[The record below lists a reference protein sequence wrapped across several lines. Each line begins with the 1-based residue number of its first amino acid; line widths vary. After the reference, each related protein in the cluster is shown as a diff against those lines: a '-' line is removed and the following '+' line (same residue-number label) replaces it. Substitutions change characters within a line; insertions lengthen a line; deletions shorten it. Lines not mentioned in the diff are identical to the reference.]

1 MGGSSDGDVDM
12 DTDTLVNANGSGNDD
27 DATTPRPE
35 PINENA
41 PVNIMPLLT
50 RHQPKPEHH
59 DVCIIGAGPAGLML
73 GLVLARFGI
82 RPLILDERSDQTPAG
97 RADGLQPKTIET
109 LRMLG
114 LADTLLQQSVK
125 IYDITMWQSLS
136 SSSGEHELR
145 RLAREVHYP
154 AFIVDLVDPFLLIG
168 HQGMVEKVF
177 VEDLAKRGITV
188 KRCHKLDSVSVKDDG
203 TTTTMEVQ
211 AAFNVTRDLRAF
223 DTTYLV
229 GCDGAHSRVRK
240 MIVGPSDP
248 GARDDRDE
256 MSVWGV
262 LDGEVDTNFPDIW
275 TKCVVFSEQYGSVLI
290 IPRERDMTRL
300 YIEMRPDTDMAAAD
314 SNPARVQAAIMRRA
328 AQIIGSD
335 GRGQYRIRWRRV
347 EWFGQYRVSQRVAP
361 RFSCPVPTTTTP
373 SEATARQQ
381 TPTPATVVIQAAA
394 AAAADEEDQG
404 EHRIFIAGDA
414 AHTHSPKAAQ
424 GMNTALHDS
433 WNLAWKLNL
442 AIRGLARPS
451 VLLES
456 YSWERQKIARDLVAF
471 DFTHAQEMSRGN
483 PAALFDNFRKN
494 VRFIS
499 GVGCEYAPN
508 PLNLV
513 PQGFSGDDKD
523 NNNTRNGIDED
534 AAAAAAAVPGL
545 PQLGAR
551 PGCTLPP
558 GKVSRYI
565 DANPV
570 DVQLDIP
577 VLGQFR
583 LYFFI
588 PDILS
593 APAAAFLVSL
603 CGAIAEPES
612 LMSRLSAA
620 AGKSYLERPRVPSHE
635 DIFKRPERYIA
646 VSQFFAFSLITST
659 SKHLFEISDLPAILS
674 RSPWTIYLD
683 DRPDLDTRGLTC
695 TEKYLG
701 APLQDGEVAIVNV
714 RPDGYVG
721 AVRRWDM
728 SPGGG
733 SEDPIETG
741 REAARW
747 LDAYFDG
754 FLQVPEA

>member
-1 MGGSSDGDVDM
+1 M
-12 DTDTLVNANGSGNDD
+12 
-27 DATTPRPE
+27 
-35 PINENA
+35 
-41 PVNIMPLLT
+41 
-50 RHQPKPEHH
+50 
-59 DVCIIGAGPAGLML
+59 
-73 GLVLARFGI
+73 LARFGI
-82 RPLILDERSDQTPAG
+82 RPLILDERADQTPVG

-114 LADTLLQQSVK
+114 LADTLLQQAVK

-136 SSSGEHELR
+136 SSGDYELR

-177 VEDLAKRGITV
+177 ADDLAKRGISV
-188 KRCHKLDSVSVKDDG
+188 RRCHKLDSVSVKDNG
-203 TTTTMEVQ
+203 TMEVQ
-211 AAFNVTRDLRAF
+211 SAFNVTRDLRAF

-248 GARDDRDE
+248 GARDDPDE

-300 YIEMRPDTDMAAAD
+300 YIEMRPDTDVSMFD

-335 GRGQYRIRWRRV
+335 GRGQYRIRWKRV

-361 RFSCPVPTTTTP
+361 SFSCPVPTAP
-373 SEATARQQ
+373 ESARQQ
-381 TPTPATVVIQAAA
+381 TPTPATVNQAADA
-394 AAAADEEDQG
+394 ET

-442 AIRGLARPS
+442 AIRGLAKPS

-456 YSWERQKIARDLVAF
+456 YSSERQKIARDLVAF
-471 DFTHAQEMSRGN
+471 DFKHAQEMSRGN
-483 PAALFDNFRKN
+483 PAALADNFRKN

-508 PLNLV
+508 ALNLE
-513 PQGFSGDDKD
+513 PQGFDDADADAK
-523 NNNTRNGIDED
+523 NSMED
-534 AAAAAAAVPGL
+534 AGVPGL

-565 DANPV
+565 DANPI

-620 AGKSYLERPRVPSHE
+620 AGKSYMERPRVPSRE
-635 DIFKRPERYIA
+635 DVFKRPERYIA
-646 VSQFFAFSLITST
+646 VSQLFAFALISKSVPTIACPLTTSHCSNT
-659 SKHLFEISDLPAILS
+659 TKPK
-674 RSPWTIYLD
+674 
-683 DRPDLDTRGLTC
+683 GLIN
-695 TEKYLG
+695 EK
-701 APLQDGEVAIVNV
+701 
-714 RPDGYVG
+714 
-721 AVRRWDM
+721 
-728 SPGGG
+728 
-733 SEDPIETG
+733 
-741 REAARW
+741 
-747 LDAYFDG
+747 AY
-754 FLQVPEA
+754 

>member
-1 MGGSSDGDVDM
+1 
-12 DTDTLVNANGSGNDD
+12 
-27 DATTPRPE
+27 
-35 PINENA
+35 
-41 PVNIMPLLT
+41 
-50 RHQPKPEHH
+50 
-59 DVCIIGAGPAGLML
+59 
-73 GLVLARFGI
+73 
-82 RPLILDERSDQTPAG
+82 
-97 RADGLQPKTIET
+97 
-109 LRMLG
+109 MLG

-136 SSSGEHELR
+136 SSGEGELR
-145 RLAREVHYP
+145 RVGREVHYP
-154 AFIVDLVDPFLLIG
+154 AFIVDLCDPFVLIG
-168 HQGMVEKVF
+168 HQGMVEKAF
-177 VEDLAKRGITV
+177 ADDLAKRGISV
-188 KRCHKLDSVSVKDDG
+188 RRCHKLDSVSVKDDG
-203 TTTTMEVQ
+203 TMEVQ
-211 AAFNVTRDLRAF
+211 SQFNVTRDLRAF
-223 DTTYLV
+223 DATYLV

-248 GARDDRDE
+248 GARDDPDE

-262 LDGEVDTNFPDIW
+262 LDGEVETNFPDIW
-275 TKCVVFSEQYGSVLI
+275 TKCVVFSEQFGSVLI

-300 YIEMRPDTDMAAAD
+300 YIEMRPDAD
-314 SNPARVQAAIMRRA
+314 ISSANSNPARVQAAIMRRA
-328 AQIIGSD
+328 AQIIGSN
-335 GRGQYRIRWRRV
+335 GQGPYWIRWKRV

-361 RFSCPVPTTTTP
+361 RFSCAVPGP
-373 SEATARQQ
+373 SGSNRQQ
-381 TPTPATVVIQAAA
+381 TPTPATINET
-394 AAAADEEDQG
+394 AADTDDNEQ
-404 EHRIFIAGDA
+404 RIFIAGDA

-456 YSWERQKIARDLVAF
+456 YSSERQKIARDLVAF
-471 DFTHAQEMSRGN
+471 DFKHAQEMSRGN
-483 PAALFDNFRKN
+483 PAALADNFRKN

-508 PLNLV
+508 ALNLE
-513 PQGFSGDDKD
+513 PQGFDDYYDGGGAKNSGTDDV
-523 NNNTRNGIDED
+523 
-534 AAAAAAAVPGL
+534 AGL

-620 AGKSYLERPRVPSHE
+620 AGKSYLERPRVPSHQ

-646 VSQFFAFSLITST
+646 VSQLFAFALISKLFLPSHAVLRNLSL
-659 SKHLFEISDLPAILS
+659 P
-674 RSPWTIYLD
+674 
-683 DRPDLDTRGLTC
+683 
-695 TEKYLG
+695 
-701 APLQDGEVAIVNV
+701 
-714 RPDGYVG
+714 
-721 AVRRWDM
+721 
-728 SPGGG
+728 
-733 SEDPIETG
+733 
-741 REAARW
+741 
-747 LDAYFDG
+747 
-754 FLQVPEA
+754 

>member
-1 MGGSSDGDVDM
+1 
-12 DTDTLVNANGSGNDD
+12 
-27 DATTPRPE
+27 
-35 PINENA
+35 
-41 PVNIMPLLT
+41 
-50 RHQPKPEHH
+50 
-59 DVCIIGAGPAGLML
+59 
-73 GLVLARFGI
+73 
-82 RPLILDERSDQTPAG
+82 
-97 RADGLQPKTIET
+97 
-109 LRMLG
+109 MLG

-136 SSSGEHELR
+136 SSHESELR
-145 RLAREVHYP
+145 RVAREVHYP
-154 AFIVDLVDPFLLIG
+154 AFIVDLVDPFVLIG

-177 VEDLAKRGITV
+177 ADDLAKRGISV
-188 KRCHKLDSVSVKDDG
+188 RRCHKLDSVAVKDDG
-203 TTTTMEVQ
+203 TMEVKSQ
-211 AAFNVTRDLRAF
+211 FNVTRDLRAF

-248 GARDDRDE
+248 GARDDPDE

-275 TKCVVFSEQYGSVLI
+275 TKCVVFSEQFGSVLI

-300 YIEMRPDTDMAAAD
+300 YIEMRPDADIQSAD

-328 AQIIGSD
+328 AQIIGSN
-335 GRGQYRIRWRRV
+335 GGGPYWIRWRRV

-361 RFSCPVPTTTTP
+361 SFSCPVPTPTE
-373 SEATARQQ
+373 SERQQ
-381 TPTPATVVIQAAA
+381 TPTPAIVNE
-394 AAAADEEDQG
+394 AADTDD

-442 AIRGLARPS
+442 AIRGLAKPS

-456 YSWERQKIARDLVAF
+456 YSSERQKIARDLVAF
-471 DFTHAQEMSRGN
+471 DFKHAQEMSRGN
-483 PAALFDNFRKN
+483 PAALADNFRKN

-499 GVGCEYAPN
+499 GVGCEYALN
-508 PLNLV
+508 ALNLK
-513 PQGFSGDDKD
+513 PEGFDDD
-523 NNNTRNGIDED
+523 DDDDDED
-534 AAAAAAAVPGL
+534 TKNGMEGSNAGGPGL

-565 DANPV
+565 DANPI

-593 APAAAFLVSL
+593 PPAAAFLVSL
-603 CGAIAEPES
+603 CGAIADPEG

-620 AGKSYLERPRVPSHE
+620 AGKSYLERPRVPSRE
-635 DIFKRPERYIA
+635 DVFKRPERYIA
-646 VSQFFAFSLITST
+646 VSQLFAFALI
-659 SKHLFEISDLPAILS
+659 SKYSFPFAYYLAPNRSSQQPPLS
-674 RSPWTIYLD
+674 QQ
-683 DRPDLDTRGLTC
+683 
-695 TEKYLG
+695 LG
-701 APLQDGEVAIVNV
+701 
-714 RPDGYVG
+714 
-721 AVRRWDM
+721 
-728 SPGGG
+728 
-733 SEDPIETG
+733 
-741 REAARW
+741 
-747 LDAYFDG
+747 
-754 FLQVPEA
+754 

>member
-1 MGGSSDGDVDM
+1 
-12 DTDTLVNANGSGNDD
+12 
-27 DATTPRPE
+27 
-35 PINENA
+35 
-41 PVNIMPLLT
+41 
-50 RHQPKPEHH
+50 
-59 DVCIIGAGPAGLML
+59 
-73 GLVLARFGI
+73 
-82 RPLILDERSDQTPAG
+82 
-97 RADGLQPKTIET
+97 
-109 LRMLG
+109 MLG

-136 SSSGEHELR
+136 PSGDSELR
-145 RLAREVHYP
+145 RVGREVHYP
-154 AFIVDLVDPFLLIG
+154 AFIVDLVDPFVLIG
-168 HQGMVEKVF
+168 HQGMVEKAF
-177 VEDLAKRGITV
+177 ADDLAKRGISV
-188 KRCHKLDSVSVKDDG
+188 RRCHKLDSVSVKDDG
-203 TTTTMEVQ
+203 TMEVQ
-211 AAFNVTRDLRAF
+211 SQFNVTRDLRAF
-223 DTTYLV
+223 DATYLV

-240 MIVGPSDP
+240 LIVGPSDP
-248 GARDDRDE
+248 GARDDPDE

-275 TKCVVFSEQYGSVLI
+275 TKCVVFSEQFGSVLI

-300 YIEMRPDTDMAAAD
+300 YIEMRPDADIQSAD
-314 SNPARVQAAIMRRA
+314 SNPARVQGAIMRRA
-328 AQIIGSD
+328 AQIIGSN
-335 GRGQYRIRWRRV
+335 GRGPYWIRWKRV

-361 RFSCPVPTTTTP
+361 SFSCPVPKPPESGT
-373 SEATARQQ
+373 RQQ
-381 TPTPATVVIQAAA
+381 TPTPATINEATGDA
-394 AAAADEEDQG
+394 ED

-456 YSWERQKIARDLVAF
+456 YSSERQKIARDLVAF
-471 DFTHAQEMSRGN
+471 DFKHAQEMSRGN
-483 PAALFDNFRKN
+483 PAALADNFRKN

-508 PLNLV
+508 ALNLE
-513 PQGFSGDDKD
+513 PQGFDEYD
-523 NNNTRNGIDED
+523 NDNDAKNNMED
-534 AAAAAAAVPGL
+534 AAPGGTGL
-545 PQLGAR
+545 PQLGAT

-603 CGAIAEPES
+603 CGAIADPNS
-612 LMSRLSAA
+612 LVSRLSAA
-620 AGKSYLERPRVPSHE
+620 AGKSYLERPRVPSHA

-646 VSQFFAFSLITST
+646 VSQLFAFALISKLSFPLSISLARYPPTPCNDHPPRQMT
-659 SKHLFEISDLPAILS
+659 DLTTP
-674 RSPWTIYLD
+674 RSINI
-683 DRPDLDTRGLTC
+683 
-695 TEKYLG
+695 K
-701 APLQDGEVAIVNV
+701 APLRDLRPPRHPRPLPLDNLPRRHARPRHPGADLHRKVPRRPAAGRRGRHRQRPPGRLRRRRAQVGHEPRRGRRRGRHRDG
-714 RPDGYVG
+714 
-721 AVRRWDM
+721 
-728 SPGGG
+728 PGGRAVA
-733 SEDPIETG
+733 G
-741 REAARW
+741 RV
-747 LDAYFDG
+747 F
-754 FLQVPEA
+754 

>member
-1 MGGSSDGDVDM
+1 MSNGASSPLGGSSDGDVDM
-12 DTDTLVNANGSGNDD
+12 DTDTLVNGHDD
-27 DATTPRPE
+27 EATPRPE

-41 PVNIMPLLT
+41 PVNIMPLLA
-50 RHQPKPEHH
+50 RHQSNSERH
-59 DVCIIGAGPAGLML
+59 DVCIVGAGPAGLML

-82 RPLILDERSDQTPAG
+82 RPLILDERADQTPVG

-125 IYDITMWQSLS
+125 IYDITMWQSMS
-136 SSSGEHELR
+136 SSHEPELR
-145 RLAREVHYP
+145 RVGREVHYP
-154 AFIVDLVDPFLLIG
+154 AFIVDLVDPFVLIG
-168 HQGMVEKVF
+168 HQGMVEKAF
-177 VEDLAKRGITV
+177 ASDLAKRGISV
-188 KRCHKLDSVSVKDDG
+188 RRCHKLDSVSVKDDG
-203 TTTTMEVQ
+203 TMEVSS
-211 AAFNVTRDLRAF
+211 AFNVTRDLRSF

-240 MIVGPSDP
+240 LIVGPSDP
-248 GARDDRDE
+248 GARDDPDE

-262 LDGEVDTNFPDIW
+262 LDGDVETNFPDIW

-300 YIEMRPDTDMAAAD
+300 YIEMRPDSDISAN

-328 AQIIGSD
+328 AQILLP
-335 GRGQYRIRWRRV
+335 YRIRWKSV

-361 RFSCPVPTTTTP
+361 KFSSAVPMP
-373 SEATARQQ
+373 PGSGRQQ
-381 TPTPATVVIQAAA
+381 TPTPATINEAI
-394 AAAADEEDQG
+394 DIDTDG
-404 EHRIFIAGDA
+404 EQRIFIAGDA

-442 AIRGLARPS
+442 AIRGLAKPS
-451 VLLES
+451 VLLDS

-483 PAALFDNFRKN
+483 PAALADNFRKN

-508 PLNLV
+508 ALNRE
-513 PQGFSGDDKD
+513 PEGFDDEKGAEEGS
-523 NNNTRNGIDED
+523 TG
-534 AAAAAAAVPGL
+534 AGAGH
-545 PQLGAR
+545 QKLGAR

-612 LMSRLSAA
+612 LIHRLSAA

-646 VSQFFAFSLITST
+646 VSQLFAFALITST

-683 DRPDLDTRGLTC
+683 DMPDLDTRGLTC

-728 SPGGG
+728 TPGGVA
-733 SEDPIETG
+733 DDAVETG

-754 FLQVPEA
+754 FLQVPDA

>member
-1 MGGSSDGDVDM
+1 
-12 DTDTLVNANGSGNDD
+12 
-27 DATTPRPE
+27 
-35 PINENA
+35 
-41 PVNIMPLLT
+41 
-50 RHQPKPEHH
+50 
-59 DVCIIGAGPAGLML
+59 
-73 GLVLARFGI
+73 
-82 RPLILDERSDQTPAG
+82 
-97 RADGLQPKTIET
+97 
-109 LRMLG
+109 MLG

-136 SSSGEHELR
+136 PSGDSELR
-145 RLAREVHYP
+145 RVGREVHYP
-154 AFIVDLVDPFLLIG
+154 AFIVDLVDPFVLIG
-168 HQGMVEKVF
+168 HQGMVEKAF
-177 VEDLAKRGITV
+177 ADDLAKRGISV
-188 KRCHKLDSVSVKDDG
+188 RRCHKLDSVSVKDDG
-203 TTTTMEVQ
+203 TMEVQ
-211 AAFNVTRDLRAF
+211 SQFNVTRDLRAF
-223 DTTYLV
+223 DATYLV

-240 MIVGPSDP
+240 LIVGPSDP
-248 GARDDRDE
+248 GARDDPDE

-275 TKCVVFSEQYGSVLI
+275 TKCVVFSEQFGSVLI

-300 YIEMRPDTDMAAAD
+300 YIEMRPDADIQSAD
-314 SNPARVQAAIMRRA
+314 SNPARVQGAIMRRA
-328 AQIIGSD
+328 AQIIGSN
-335 GRGQYRIRWRRV
+335 GRGPYWIRWKRV

-361 RFSCPVPTTTTP
+361 SFSCPVPKPPESGT
-373 SEATARQQ
+373 RQQ
-381 TPTPATVVIQAAA
+381 TPTPATINEAAGDA
-394 AAAADEEDQG
+394 ED

-456 YSWERQKIARDLVAF
+456 YSSERQKIARDLVAF
-471 DFTHAQEMSRGN
+471 DFKHAQEMSRGN
-483 PAALFDNFRKN
+483 PAALADNFRKN

-508 PLNLV
+508 ALNLE
-513 PQGFSGDDKD
+513 PQGFDEYD
-523 NNNTRNGIDED
+523 NDNDAKNNVED
-534 AAAAAAAVPGL
+534 AAPGGTGL
-545 PQLGAR
+545 PQLGAT

-603 CGAIAEPES
+603 CGAIADPNS
-612 LMSRLSAA
+612 LVSRLSAA
-620 AGKSYLERPRVPSHE
+620 AGKSYLERPRVPSHA

-646 VSQFFAFSLITST
+646 VSQLFAFALISKLSFPLSLSHATHPHLATIT
-659 SKHLFEISDLPAILS
+659 
-674 RSPWTIYLD
+674 R
-683 DRPDLDTRGLTC
+683 RG
-695 TEKYLG
+695 K
-701 APLQDGEVAIVNV
+701 
-714 RPDGYVG
+714 
-721 AVRRWDM
+721 
-728 SPGGG
+728 
-733 SEDPIETG
+733 
-741 REAARW
+741 
-747 LDAYFDG
+747 
-754 FLQVPEA
+754 

>member
-1 MGGSSDGDVDM
+1 MSNGASSPLGGSSDGDVDM
-12 DTDTLVNANGSGNDD
+12 DTDTLVNGHDD
-27 DATTPRPE
+27 DEATPRPE

-41 PVNIMPLLT
+41 PVNIMPLLS
-50 RHQPKPEHH
+50 RRQPKPERH
-59 DVCIIGAGPAGLML
+59 DVCIVGAGPAGLML

-82 RPLILDERSDQTPAG
+82 RPLILDERADQTPVG

-125 IYDITMWQSLS
+125 IYDITMWQSS
-136 SSSGEHELR
+136 VSSSGDSDLR
-145 RLAREVHYP
+145 RVGREVHYP
-154 AFIVDLVDPFLLIG
+154 AFIVDLIDPFVLIG

-177 VEDLAKRGITV
+177 AEDLAKRDITV
-188 KRCHKLDSVSVKDDG
+188 RRCHKLDSVAVKEDG
-203 TTTTMEVQ
+203 TMEVQ
-211 AAFNVTRDLRAF
+211 SQWNVTRDLRAF
-223 DTTYLV
+223 DATYLV

-240 MIVGPSDP
+240 LIVGPSDP
-248 GARDDRDE
+248 GARDDPDE

-262 LDGEVDTNFPDIW
+262 LDGEVDTTFPDIW

-300 YIEMRPDTDMAAAD
+300 YIEMRSDADIQAAN

-328 AQIIGSD
+328 AQILLP
-335 GRGQYRIRWRRV
+335 YRIRWRRV

-361 RFSCPVPTTTTP
+361 KFSAAVPTPPGSSST
-373 SEATARQQ
+373 RQQ
-381 TPTPATVVIQAAA
+381 TPTPTTINQAI
-394 AAAADEEDQG
+394 DTDG
-404 EHRIFIAGDA
+404 EQRIFIAGDA

-442 AIRGLARPS
+442 AIRGLARPC
-451 VLLES
+451 VLLDS
-456 YSWERQKIARDLVAF
+456 YSWERQKIARDLVTF
-471 DFTHAQEMSRGN
+471 DFKHAQEMSRGN
-483 PAALFDNFRKN
+483 PAALADNFRKN

-508 PLNLV
+508 ALNRE
-513 PQGFSGDDKD
+513 PEGFDEGDG
-523 NNNTRNGIDED
+523 NNNNNQAED
-534 AAAAAAAVPGL
+534 SSTAGGSL

-593 APAAAFLVSL
+593 PPAAAFLVSL

-620 AGKSYLERPRVPSHE
+620 AGKSYLERPRVPSQQ

-646 VSQFFAFSLITST
+646 VSQLFAFALITST
-659 SKHLFEISDLPAILS
+659 SKHLFEISELPAILA

-683 DRPDLDTRGLTC
+683 DMPDLDTRGLTC

-728 SPGGG
+728 TPGGMA
-733 SEDPIETG
+733 DDAVETG

-754 FLQVPEA
+754 FLQ

>member
-1 MGGSSDGDVDM
+1 M
-12 DTDTLVNANGSGNDD
+12 
-27 DATTPRPE
+27 
-35 PINENA
+35 
-41 PVNIMPLLT
+41 
-50 RHQPKPEHH
+50 
-59 DVCIIGAGPAGLML
+59 
-73 GLVLARFGI
+73 
-82 RPLILDERSDQTPAG
+82 G

-114 LADTLLQQSVK
+114 LADKLLQQSVK

-136 SSSGEHELR
+136 SSGESELR
-145 RLAREVHYP
+145 RVGREIHYP
-154 AFIVDLVDPFLLIG
+154 AFIVDLVDPFVLIG
-168 HQGMVEKVF
+168 HQGMVEKAF
-177 VEDLAKRGITV
+177 ADDLAKRGISV
-188 KRCHKLDSVSVKDDG
+188 RRCHKLDSVNLKDDG
-203 TTTTMEVQ
+203 TMEVQ
-211 AAFNVTRDLRAF
+211 SQFNVTRDLRAF
-223 DTTYLV
+223 DATYLV

-240 MIVGPSDP
+240 LIVGPSDP
-248 GARDDRDE
+248 GARDDPDE

-275 TKCVVFSEQYGSVLI
+275 TKCVVFSEQFGSVLI

-300 YIEMRPDTDMAAAD
+300 YIEMRPDAEIQSAD
-314 SNPARVQAAIMRRA
+314 SNPARVQGAIMRRA
-328 AQIIGSD
+328 AQIIGSN
-335 GRGQYRIRWRRV
+335 GRGPYWIRWKRV

-361 RFSCPVPTTTTP
+361 RFSCPVPKP
-373 SEATARQQ
+373 QESARQQ
-381 TPTPATVVIQAAA
+381 TPTPATINEV
-394 AAAADEEDQG
+394 ADDTED

-442 AIRGLARPS
+442 AIRGLAKPS

-456 YSWERQKIARDLVAF
+456 YSSERQKIARDLVAF
-471 DFTHAQEMSRGN
+471 DFKHAQEMSRGN
-483 PAALFDNFRKN
+483 PAALADNFRKN

-508 PLNLV
+508 ALNLE
-513 PQGFSGDDKD
+513 PEGFDDYDD
-523 NNNTRNGIDED
+523 NAAKNGGMEDNGI
-534 AAAAAAAVPGL
+534 AGGTGL

-646 VSQFFAFSLITST
+646 VSQLFAFALISKSSCHLAFISLLHTT
-659 SKHLFEISDLPAILS
+659 VTTHN
-674 RSPWTIYLD
+674 
-683 DRPDLDTRGLTC
+683 
-695 TEKYLG
+695 
-701 APLQDGEVAIVNV
+701 Q
-714 RPDGYVG
+714 
-721 AVRRWDM
+721 
-728 SPGGG
+728 PG
-733 SEDPIETG
+733 SSLRKKKKKE
-741 REAARW
+741 
-747 LDAYFDG
+747 Y
-754 FLQVPEA
+754 

>member
-1 MGGSSDGDVDM
+1 M
-12 DTDTLVNANGSGNDD
+12 
-27 DATTPRPE
+27 
-35 PINENA
+35 
-41 PVNIMPLLT
+41 
-50 RHQPKPEHH
+50 
-59 DVCIIGAGPAGLML
+59 
-73 GLVLARFGI
+73 
-82 RPLILDERSDQTPAG
+82 PLILDERVDQTPVG

-136 SSSGEHELR
+136 RSGESELR
-145 RLAREVHYP
+145 RVGREVHYP
-154 AFIVDLVDPFLLIG
+154 AFIVDLVDPFVLIG
-168 HQGMVEKVF
+168 HQGMVEKAF
-177 VEDLAKRGITV
+177 ADDLAKRGISV
-188 KRCHKLDSVSVKDDG
+188 RRCHKLDSVSVKDDG
-203 TTTTMEVQ
+203 TMEVQ
-211 AAFNVTRDLRAF
+211 SQFNVTRDLRAF
-223 DTTYLV
+223 DATYLV

-248 GARDDRDE
+248 GARDDPDE

-275 TKCVVFSEQYGSVLI
+275 TKCVVFSEQFGSVLI

-300 YIEMRPDTDMAAAD
+300 YIEMRSDAD
-314 SNPARVQAAIMRRA
+314 ISANSNPARVQAAIMRRA

-335 GRGQYRIRWRRV
+335 GRGPYRIRWKRV

-361 RFSCPVPTTTTP
+361 SFSCPVPRSP
-373 SEATARQQ
+373 ESARQQ
-381 TPTPATVVIQAAA
+381 TPTPATIDEVIDDA
-394 AAAADEEDQG
+394 ED

-442 AIRGLARPS
+442 AIRGLAKPS

-456 YSWERQKIARDLVAF
+456 YSSERQKIARDLVAF
-471 DFTHAQEMSRGN
+471 DFKHAQEMSRGN
-483 PAALFDNFRKN
+483 PAALADNFRKN

-508 PLNLV
+508 ALNLE
-513 PQGFSGDDKD
+513 PEGFDDIGDDAK
-523 NNNTRNGIDED
+523 NSMED
-534 AAAAAAAVPGL
+534 AGVAGGVGL

-620 AGKSYLERPRVPSHE
+620 AGKSYLERPRVPSHA

-646 VSQFFAFSLITST
+646 VSQLFAFALISKSSLPFTCCAVHLLHSTPPSPHPPPNWKFIKMSLLTSVLPPQHQHQSTSSRSQTSPRSWPARPGRSTWTTCPTST
-659 SKHLFEISDLPAILS
+659 
-674 RSPWTIYLD
+674 R
-683 DRPDLDTRGLTC
+683 
-695 TEKYLG
+695 
-701 APLQDGEVAIVNV
+701 
-714 RPDGYVG
+714 
-721 AVRRWDM
+721 
-728 SPGGG
+728 
-733 SEDPIETG
+733 
-741 REAARW
+741 AA
-747 LDAYFDG
+747 
-754 FLQVPEA
+754 

>member
-1 MGGSSDGDVDM
+1 
-12 DTDTLVNANGSGNDD
+12 
-27 DATTPRPE
+27 
-35 PINENA
+35 
-41 PVNIMPLLT
+41 
-50 RHQPKPEHH
+50 
-59 DVCIIGAGPAGLML
+59 
-73 GLVLARFGI
+73 
-82 RPLILDERSDQTPAG
+82 
-97 RADGLQPKTIET
+97 
-109 LRMLG
+109 MLG

-136 SSSGEHELR
+136 SSGDSELR
-145 RLAREVHYP
+145 RVGREVHYP
-154 AFIVDLVDPFLLIG
+154 AFIVDLVDPFVLIG
-168 HQGMVEKVF
+168 HQGMVEKAF
-177 VEDLAKRGITV
+177 ADDLAKRGISV
-188 KRCHKLDSVSVKDDG
+188 RRCHKLDSVSVKDDG
-203 TTTTMEVQ
+203 ATMEVQ
-211 AAFNVTRDLRAF
+211 SQFNVTRDLRAF
-223 DTTYLV
+223 DATYLV

-240 MIVGPSDP
+240 LIVGPSDP
-248 GARDDRDE
+248 GARDDPDE

-275 TKCVVFSEQYGSVLI
+275 TKCVVFSEQFGSVLI

-300 YIEMRPDTDMAAAD
+300 YIEMRPDADIIAAD

-335 GRGQYRIRWRRV
+335 GRGQYFIRWRRV

-361 RFSCPVPTTTTP
+361 SFSCPVPRP
-373 SEATARQQ
+373 PGSSRQQ
-381 TPTPATVVIQAAA
+381 TPTPATISDAAA
-394 AAAADEEDQG
+394 AASDSSD

-456 YSWERQKIARDLVAF
+456 YSSERQKIARDLVAF
-471 DFTHAQEMSRGN
+471 DFKHAQEMSRGN
-483 PAALFDNFRKN
+483 PAALADNFRKN

-508 PLNLV
+508 ALNLE
-513 PQGFSGDDKD
+513 PEGFDDIVGGGGGAGD
-523 NNNTRNGIDED
+523 NGMED
-534 AAAAAAAVPGL
+534 IAPGL

-593 APAAAFLVSL
+593 PRAAAFLVSL

-612 LMSRLSAA
+612 LVSRLSAA
-620 AGKSYLERPRVPSHE
+620 AGKSYLERPRVPSHQ

-646 VSQFFAFSLITST
+646 VSQLFAFALIST
-659 SKHLFEISDLPAILS
+659 SPSPSLS
-674 RSPWTIYLD
+674 PFPIPLACRCY
-683 DRPDLDTRGLTC
+683 R
-695 TEKYLG
+695 LG
-701 APLQDGEVAIVNV
+701 S
-714 RPDGYVG
+714 R
-721 AVRRWDM
+721 
-728 SPGGG
+728 
-733 SEDPIETG
+733 TH
-741 REAARW
+741 
-747 LDAYFDG
+747 
-754 FLQVPEA
+754 

>member
-1 MGGSSDGDVDM
+1 M
-12 DTDTLVNANGSGNDD
+12 
-27 DATTPRPE
+27 
-35 PINENA
+35 
-41 PVNIMPLLT
+41 
-50 RHQPKPEHH
+50 EHH
-59 DVCIIGAGPAGLML
+59 HHLLLNLNPVASHPGTYLSHTEGGVDSAILTCTS
-73 GLVLARFGI
+73 LVLARFGI
-82 RPLILDERSDQTPAG
+82 RPLILDERADQTPVG

-125 IYDITMWQSLS
+125 IYDITMWQSMS
-136 SSSGEHELR
+136 SSHEPELR
-145 RLAREVHYP
+145 RVGREIHYP
-154 AFIVDLVDPFLLIG
+154 AFIVDLVDPFVLIG
-168 HQGMVEKVF
+168 HQGMVEKAF
-177 VEDLAKRGITV
+177 ASDLAKRGISV
-188 KRCHKLDSVSVKDDG
+188 RRCHKLDSVSVKDDG
-203 TTTTMEVQ
+203 TMEVSS
-211 AAFNVTRDLRAF
+211 AFNVTRDLRSF

-240 MIVGPSDP
+240 LIVGPSDP
-248 GARDDRDE
+248 GARDDPDE

-262 LDGEVDTNFPDIW
+262 LDGDVETNFPDIW

-300 YIEMRPDTDMAAAD
+300 YIEMRPDSDISAN

-328 AQIIGSD
+328 AQILLP
-335 GRGQYRIRWRRV
+335 YRIRWKSV

-361 RFSCPVPTTTTP
+361 KFSSAVPMP
-373 SEATARQQ
+373 PGSGRQQ
-381 TPTPATVVIQAAA
+381 TPTPATINEAI
-394 AAAADEEDQG
+394 DIDTDG
-404 EHRIFIAGDA
+404 EQRIFIAGDA

-442 AIRGLARPS
+442 AIRGLAKPS
-451 VLLES
+451 VLLDS

-483 PAALFDNFRKN
+483 PAALADNFRKN

-508 PLNLV
+508 ALNRE
-513 PQGFSGDDKD
+513 PEGFDDEKGSEEGS
-523 NNNTRNGIDED
+523 TG
-534 AAAAAAAVPGL
+534 AGAGH
-545 PQLGAR
+545 QKLGAR

-612 LMSRLSAA
+612 LIHRLSAA

-646 VSQFFAFSLITST
+646 VSQLFAFALISKSPLATAPYTYPLSLSPKKTNQILHRTVPHNPS
-659 SKHLFEISDLPAILS
+659 SKLIRR
-674 RSPWTIYLD
+674 RSINI
-683 DRPDLDTRGLTC
+683 
-695 TEKYLG
+695 K
-701 APLQDGEVAIVNV
+701 APLRDLRPARDPLALALDHLPGRHAGPGHAGADVHGEVPGRAAA
-714 RPDGYVG
+714 G
-721 AVRRWDM
+721 RR
-728 SPGGG
+728 
-733 SEDPIETG
+733 G
-741 REAARW
+741 RHRQRAARR
-747 LDAYFDG
+747 LRRRRPKVGHDPRRRRRRRRRDG
-754 FLQVPEA
+754 PRGRAVAGRVL

>member
-1 MGGSSDGDVDM
+1 MENHHLS
-12 DTDTLVNANGSGNDD
+12 
-27 DATTPRPE
+27 PRLIQLR
-35 PINENA
+35 PIPALN
-41 PVNIMPLLT
+41 PLHADNRSYTHILT
-50 RHQPKPEHH
+50 
-59 DVCIIGAGPAGLML
+59 CTS
-73 GLVLARFGI
+73 LVLARFGI
-82 RPLILDERSDQTPAG
+82 MPLILDERADQTPVG

-136 SSSGEHELR
+136 SSGESELR
-145 RLAREVHYP
+145 RVGREVHYP
-154 AFIVDLVDPFLLIG
+154 AFIVDLVDPFVLIG
-168 HQGMVEKVF
+168 HQGMVEKAF
-177 VEDLAKRGITV
+177 AADLAKRGISV
-188 KRCHKLDSVSVKDDG
+188 RRCHKLDSVSVKDDG
-203 TTTTMEVQ
+203 TMEVRSQ
-211 AAFNVTRDLRAF
+211 FNVTRDLRAF
-223 DTTYLV
+223 DATYLV

-240 MIVGPSDP
+240 MIVGPTDP
-248 GARDDRDE
+248 GSRDDPDE

-275 TKCVVFSEQYGSVLI
+275 TKCVVFSEQFGSVLI

-300 YIEMRPDTDMAAAD
+300 YIEMRPDADIGAAD

-335 GRGQYRIRWRRV
+335 GRGPYRIRWRRV

-361 RFSCPVPTTTTP
+361 SFSCSVPRP
-373 SEATARQQ
+373 QESARQQ
-381 TPTPATVVIQAAA
+381 TPTPATINQTTDD
-394 AAAADEEDQG
+394 ADN

-442 AIRGLARPS
+442 AIRGLAKPS

-456 YSWERQKIARDLVAF
+456 YSSERQKIARDLVAF
-471 DFTHAQEMSRGN
+471 DFKHAQEMSRGN
-483 PAALFDNFRKN
+483 PAALADNFRKN

-508 PLNLV
+508 ALNLE
-513 PQGFSGDDKD
+513 PEGFDDVKNAMEDSGVAG
-523 NNNTRNGIDED
+523 T
-534 AAAAAAAVPGL
+534 VGL

-646 VSQFFAFSLITST
+646 VSQLFAFALISKSSLPFACYAVHLLVST
-659 SKHLFEISDLPAILS
+659 PACQH
-674 RSPWTIYLD
+674 P
-683 DRPDLDTRGLTC
+683 P
-695 TEKYLG
+695 
-701 APLQDGEVAIVNV
+701 PN
-714 RPDGYVG
+714 
-721 AVRRWDM
+721 
-728 SPGGG
+728 
-733 SEDPIETG
+733 
-741 REAARW
+741 
-747 LDAYFDG
+747 
-754 FLQVPEA
+754 